1 MLCNYPTGHKSKL
14 TAQEIRLE
22 VIREGKGKKEA
33 IVFSSKEF
41 PFGMIRKLIEMIIA
55 QHHEYSHYQL
65 ITY

>member
-1 MLCNYPTGHKSKL
+1 MLCDHPTEHKSKL
-14 TAQEIRLE
+14 TAQAIR
-22 VIREGKGKKEA
+22 RGYQRRKGEKKLF
-33 IVFSSKEF
+33 FSSKEF